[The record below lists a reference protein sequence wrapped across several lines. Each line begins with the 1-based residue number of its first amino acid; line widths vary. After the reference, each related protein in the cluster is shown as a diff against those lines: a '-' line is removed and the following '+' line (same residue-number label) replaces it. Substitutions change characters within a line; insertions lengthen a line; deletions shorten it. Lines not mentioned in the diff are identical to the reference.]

1 MEGTKNNLEIKFH
14 FESQNLKNSN
24 LLLEREEKKTIF
36 KITKMTK
43 EKMFDS
49 QFLQSFLS
57 KNINLKEEKE
67 ENKKIDL
74 PNFNFEGLISVLLN
88 LKNNNSIS
96 EFHSNFMDFKTV
108 LNFHRPLRKTKID
121 SILKKCKSKF
131 FRAVQDSIKK
141 VTNDLTQ
148 INRLPQS
155 FITNININY
164 NKNFMDKTI
173 FEIYKSLNLVNNERE
188 FFVGTTTENI
198 PKLRTLLNS
207 TYSELFNI
215 YTESKRF
222 KEDCEIIREKEGEKF
237 EILYKYVSKIFI
249 SYYSLSKGNKPKQL
263 LKRKKILN
271 KNNSNQ
277 NMFCTE
283 KKNL

>member
-1 MEGTKNNLEIKFH
+1 
-14 FESQNLKNSN
+14 
-24 LLLEREEKKTIF
+24 
-36 KITKMTK
+36 
-43 EKMFDS
+43 
-49 QFLQSFLS
+49 
-57 KNINLKEEKE
+57 
-67 ENKKIDL
+67 
-74 PNFNFEGLISVLLN
+74 
-88 LKNNNSIS
+88 
-96 EFHSNFMDFKTV
+96 MDFKTI

>member
-1 MEGTKNNLEIKFH
+1 MEEIKNIQYYHIKNNY
-14 FESQNLKNSN
+14 NSSN
-24 LLLEREEKKTIF
+24 SENKRKDYIF
-36 KITKMTK
+36 KITKITK
-43 EKMFDS
+43 ENTFNS
-49 QFLQSFLS
+49 QFLQSFLIP
-57 KNINLKEEKE
+57 KKLNFFEERKE
-67 ENKKIDL
+67 NQNIDL
-74 PNFNFEGLISVLLN
+74 PDFNFEGLLSALIQIKS
-88 LKNNNSIS
+88 NNTVS
-96 EFHSNFMDFKTV
+96 EFHSNFLDFKSI

-164 NKNFMDKTI
+164 NKTFMDKTI

-198 PKLRTLLNS
+198 PKLRILLNS
-207 TYSELFNI
+207 TYSDLFNI

-222 KEDCEIIREKEGEKF
+222 KEDCEMIREKEGEKF

-249 SYYSLSKGNKPKQL
+249 NYYSLSKGNKPKQL
-263 LKRKKILN
+263 LKKKMLN
-271 KNNSNQ
+271 KSNSNK
-277 NMFCTE
+277 NMFSYDI
-283 KKNL
+283 

>member
-1 MEGTKNNLEIKFH
+1 MEGTKNNNLEIKFP

-88 LKNNNSIS
+88 IKNNNSIS

-141 VTNDLTQ
+141 ITNDLTQ

-155 FITNININY
+155 FITNINIDY
-164 NKNFMDKTI
+164 NKNYMNKTI
-173 FEIYKSLNLVNNERE
+173 FEIYKSLNLVNQEKE
-188 FFVGTTTENI
+188 FFIGISQENI
-198 PKLRTLLNS
+198 PKLKSLLNY
-207 TYSELFNI
+207 TYSQLFNV
-215 YTESKRF
+215 YTESQRF
-222 KEDCEIIREKEGEKF
+222 KEDCEVIREKEGEKF
-237 EILYKYVSKIFI
+237 EILYKYVSKIYI
-249 SYYSLSKGNKPKQL
+249 RYYSLSKGNRP
-263 LKRKKILN
+263 KKIYQKNQKSN
-271 KNNSNQ
+271 KNLFLTN
-277 NMFCTE
+277 
-283 KKNL
+283 KK

>member
-1 MEGTKNNLEIKFH
+1 MEGTKNNLEIKFP

-88 LKNNNSIS
+88 IKNNNSIS

-141 VTNDLTQ
+141 ITNDLTQ

-155 FITNININY
+155 FITNINIDY
-164 NKNFMDKTI
+164 NKNYMNKTI
-173 FEIYKSLNLVNNERE
+173 FEIYKSLNLVNQEKE
-188 FFVGTTTENI
+188 FFIGISPENI
-198 PKLRTLLNS
+198 PKLKSLLNY
-207 TYSELFNI
+207 TYSQLFNV
-215 YTESKRF
+215 YTESQRF
-222 KEDCEIIREKEGEKF
+222 KEDCEVIREKEGEKF
-237 EILYKYVSKIFI
+237 EILYKYVSKIYI
-249 SYYSLSKGNKPKQL
+249 RYYSLSKGNRP
-263 LKRKKILN
+263 KKIH
-271 KNNSNQ
+271 KNQFGKNHY
-277 NMFCTE
+277 
-283 KKNL
+283 KKNLFLTKKK

>member
-1 MEGTKNNLEIKFH
+1 MEELNNTQYYNIKNN
-14 FESQNLKNSN
+14 KNSYKSEN
-24 LLLEREEKKTIF
+24 KRKEYIF
-36 KITKMTK
+36 KITKITK
-43 EKMFDS
+43 ENTFNSK
-49 QFLQSFLS
+49 FLQSFLIP
-57 KNINLKEEKE
+57 KEINVNKERKE
-67 ENKKIDL
+67 NPNIDL
-74 PNFNFEGLISVLLN
+74 PDFNFEGLLSALIQI
-88 LKNNNSIS
+88 KNNNTVS
-96 EFHSNFMDFKTV
+96 EFHSNFMDFKTI

-148 INRLPQS
+148 INKLPQS

>member
-1 MEGTKNNLEIKFH
+1 MEEIKNIQYYHFKNNY
-14 FESQNLKNSN
+14 NSSN
-24 LLLEREEKKTIF
+24 SENKRKDYIF
-36 KITKMTK
+36 KITKITK
-43 EKMFDS
+43 ENTFNS
-49 QFLQSFLS
+49 QFLQSFLIP
-57 KNINLKEEKE
+57 KKLNFFEERKE
-67 ENKKIDL
+67 NQNIDL
-74 PNFNFEGLISVLLN
+74 PDFNFEGLLSALIQIKS
-88 LKNNNSIS
+88 NNTVS
-96 EFHSNFMDFKTV
+96 EFHSNFLDFKSI

-164 NKNFMDKTI
+164 NKTFMDKTI

-198 PKLRTLLNS
+198 PKLRILLNS

>member
-1 MEGTKNNLEIKFH
+1 MEEIKNIQYYHIKNNY
-14 FESQNLKNSN
+14 NSSKSEN
-24 LLLEREEKKTIF
+24 KRKDYIF
-36 KITKMTK
+36 KITKITK
-43 EKMFDS
+43 ENTFNS
-49 QFLQSFLS
+49 QFLQSFLIP
-57 KNINLKEEKE
+57 KKLNFLEERKE
-67 ENKKIDL
+67 NQNIDL
-74 PNFNFEGLISVLLN
+74 PDFNFEGLLSALIQI
-88 LKNNNSIS
+88 KNNNTVS
-96 EFHSNFMDFKTV
+96 EFHSNFLDFKSI

-207 TYSELFNI
+207 TYSDLFNI

-222 KEDCEIIREKEGEKF
+222 KEDCEMIREKEGEKF

-249 SYYSLSKGNKPKQL
+249 NYYSLSKGNKPKQL
-263 LKRKKILN
+263 LKKSKILN
-271 KNNSNQ
+271 KNNGNK
-277 NMFCTE
+277 NTFCSDNN
-283 KKNL
+283 NL

>member
-1 MEGTKNNLEIKFH
+1 MEGTKNNNLEIKFP

-24 LLLEREEKKTIF
+24 LLLEREAKKTIF

-88 LKNNNSIS
+88 IKNNNSIS

-141 VTNDLTQ
+141 ITNDLTQ

-155 FITNININY
+155 FITNINIDY
-164 NKNFMDKTI
+164 NKNYMNKTI
-173 FEIYKSLNLVNNERE
+173 FEIYKSLNLVNQEKE
-188 FFVGTTTENI
+188 FFIGISQENI
-198 PKLRTLLNS
+198 PKLKSLLNY
-207 TYSELFNI
+207 TYSQLFNV
-215 YTESKRF
+215 YTESQRF
-222 KEDCEIIREKEGEKF
+222 KEDCEVIREKEGEKF
-237 EILYKYVSKIFI
+237 EILYKYVSKIYI
-249 SYYSLSKGNKPKQL
+249 RYYSLSKGNRP
-263 LKRKKILN
+263 KKIYQKNQKSN
-271 KNNSNQ
+271 KNLFLTN
-277 NMFCTE
+277 
-283 KKNL
+283 KK

>member
-1 MEGTKNNLEIKFH
+1 MEELNNTQYYNIKNN
-14 FESQNLKNSN
+14 KNSYKSEN
-24 LLLEREEKKTIF
+24 KRKEYIF
-36 KITKMTK
+36 KITKITK
-43 EKMFDS
+43 ENTFNSK
-49 QFLQSFLS
+49 FLQSFLIP
-57 KNINLKEEKE
+57 KEINVNKERKE
-67 ENKKIDL
+67 NPNIDL
-74 PNFNFEGLISVLLN
+74 PDFNFEGLLSALIQI
-88 LKNNNSIS
+88 KNNNTVSA
-96 EFHSNFMDFKTV
+96 FHSNFMDFKTI

>member
-1 MEGTKNNLEIKFH
+1 MED
-14 FESQNLKNSN
+14 LKNIQYYHSKSN
-24 LLLEREEKKTIF
+24 INGYKSENKRKDYIF
-36 KITKMTK
+36 KITKITK
-43 EKMFDS
+43 ENTFNS
-49 QFLQSFLS
+49 QFLQSFLIP
-57 KNINLKEEKE
+57 KNINIFEERKE
-67 ENKKIDL
+67 NPNIDL
-74 PNFNFEGLISVLLN
+74 PDFNFEGLLSALIQI
-88 LKNNNSIS
+88 KNNNTVS
-96 EFHSNFMDFKTV
+96 EFHSNFMDFKTI

>member
-1 MEGTKNNLEIKFH
+1 MEEIKNIQYYHFKNNY
-14 FESQNLKNSN
+14 NSSN
-24 LLLEREEKKTIF
+24 SENKRKDYIF
-36 KITKMTK
+36 KITKITK
-43 EKMFDS
+43 ENTFNS
-49 QFLQSFLS
+49 QFLQSFLIP
-57 KNINLKEEKE
+57 KKLNFFEERKE
-67 ENKKIDL
+67 NQNIDL
-74 PNFNFEGLISVLLN
+74 PDFNFEGLLSALIQIKS
-88 LKNNNSIS
+88 NNTVS
-96 EFHSNFMDFKTV
+96 EFHSNFLDFKSI

-164 NKNFMDKTI
+164 NKTFMDKTI

-198 PKLRTLLNS
+198 PKLRILLNS
-207 TYSELFNI
+207 TYSDLFNI

-222 KEDCEIIREKEGEKF
+222 KEDCEMIREKEGEKF

-249 SYYSLSKGNKPKQL
+249 NYYSLSKGNKPKQL
-263 LKRKKILN
+263 LKKNKNILN
-271 KNNSNQ
+271 KNTANK
-277 NMFCTE
+277 NMFCSDNN
-283 KKNL
+283 NL

>member
-1 MEGTKNNLEIKFH
+1 MEETKNNFDIVLLPEM
-14 FESQNLKNSN
+14 KNINNTQISSEN
-24 LLLEREEKKTIF
+24 EEKQKIF
-36 KITKMTK
+36 TITKMTK
-43 EKMFDS
+43 EKMFNS
-49 QFLQSFLS
+49 KFLQSFLK
-57 KNINLKEEKE
+57 KNINYPEVNE

-74 PNFNFEGLISVLLN
+74 PDFNFEGLISALIN
-88 LKNNNSIS
+88 IKSSNSVS

-271 KNNSNQ
+271 NNNSNQ

>member
-43 EKMFDS
+43 EKMFNS

-57 KNINLKEEKE
+57 KKVNFEEKD
-67 ENKKIDL
+67 ENNKIDL
-74 PNFNFEGLISVLLN
+74 PDFNFEGLISVLIN
-88 LKNNNSIS
+88 IKNNNSVS

-141 VTNDLTQ
+141 ITNDLTQ
-148 INRLPQS
+148 INKLPQS
-155 FITNININY
+155 FITNINIDY
-164 NKNFMDKTI
+164 NKNYMNKTI
-173 FEIYKSLNLVNNERE
+173 FEIYKSLNLVNQEKE
-188 FFVGTTTENI
+188 FFIGISQDNI
-198 PKLRTLLNS
+198 PKLKSLLNY
-207 TYSELFNI
+207 TYSQLFNV
-215 YTESKRF
+215 YTESQRF
-222 KEDCEIIREKEGEKF
+222 KEDCEVIREKEGEKF
-237 EILYKYVSKIFI
+237 EILYKYVSKIYI
-249 SYYSLSKGNKPKQL
+249 RYYSLSKGNRP
-263 LKRKKILN
+263 KKIYQKNQKSN
-271 KNNSNQ
+271 KNLFLTN
-277 NMFCTE
+277 
-283 KKNL
+283 KK

>member
-141 VTNDLTQ
+141 ITNDLTQ

-155 FITNININY
+155 FITNINIDY
-164 NKNFMDKTI
+164 NKNYMNKTI
-173 FEIYKSLNLVNNERE
+173 FEIYKSLNLVNQEKE
-188 FFVGTTTENI
+188 FFIGISQDNI
-198 PKLRTLLNS
+198 PKLKSLLNY
-207 TYSELFNI
+207 TYSQLFNV
-215 YTESKRF
+215 YTESQRF
-222 KEDCEIIREKEGEKF
+222 KEDCEVIREKEGEKF
-237 EILYKYVSKIFI
+237 EILYKYVSKIYI
-249 SYYSLSKGNKPKQL
+249 RYYSLSKGNRP
-263 LKRKKILN
+263 KKIYQKNQKSN
-271 KNNSNQ
+271 KNLFLTN
-277 NMFCTE
+277 
-283 KKNL
+283 KK